1 MNFYCLM
8 KSGRGRRKQGCAT
21 GFNENLETWILKP
34 LNEEDQSL
42 TPESND
48 DAVDKGHSLTPDSND
63 PPSVSESCQPQIL
76 DPTPTTPG
84 AEVLSRGSARR
95 TRYNHRNPRWASRN
109 RRARVAKQ
117 QLAKELEPCALNSEV
132 GSSGVDDERVNK
144 EREVEEEKRE
154 AQGKAKDGN
163 LASKIEVVGGE
174 RIEALE
180 SSKDEDDIISRLEHL
195 RLSAEETQLSE
206 EQLRINDQA
215 QEDEVVLLT

>member
-8 KSGRGRRKQGCAT
+8 KSGRGRRKQECAT
-21 GFNENLETWILKP
+21 GFNENLETWILKA
-34 LNEEDQSL
+34 LNEEDQRL

-48 DAVDKGHSLTPDSND
+48 AVDEDHSLTPDSND
-63 PPSVSESCQPQIL
+63 PLSVSESCQPQTL
-76 DPTPTTPG
+76 DLAPTTPG

-95 TRYNHRNPRWASRN
+95 TRYNHQNPRWASRN
-109 RRARVAKQ
+109 RRARLARR
-117 QLAKELEPCALNSEV
+117 QLAKESEPCALNSEV
-132 GSSGVDDERVNK
+132 GSSGVDDERMNK

-154 AQGKAKDGN
+154 VQGKAKDGN

-180 SSKDEDDIISRLEHL
+180 SSKDEDDITSRLEQL

-215 QEDEVVLLT
+215 QEDEVLLLT